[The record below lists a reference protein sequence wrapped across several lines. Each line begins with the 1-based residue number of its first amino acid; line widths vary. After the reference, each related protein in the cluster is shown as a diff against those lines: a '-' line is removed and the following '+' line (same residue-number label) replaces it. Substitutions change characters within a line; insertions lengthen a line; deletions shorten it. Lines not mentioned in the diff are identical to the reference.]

1 MFLVEIIALIFLC
14 KKNGQV
20 ALQKGLK
27 PGLWK
32 LYTVIAWIVAEF
44 TGCVIGIMMFVKMPI
59 TDARQI
65 PQSDLVAISMI
76 ALFAAFGGYL
86 LIRYILENKPND
98 INYDI
103 KQIGIDDLQPPRKN
117 S

>member
-1 MFLVEIIALIFLC
+1 MFLIEIIALIFLC
-14 KKNGQV
+14 RKNGQI

-32 LYTVIAWIVAEF
+32 LYTVLAWIGGEL
-44 TGCVIGIMMFVKMPI
+44 TGCIIGIMMFVQMPI
-59 TDARQI
+59 TDAKQI

-86 LIRYILENKPND
+86 LIRYILENKPGD
-98 INYDI
+98 INDDI
-103 KQIGIDDLQPPRKN
+103 KSIGIDDLQPPRKN
-117 S
+117 N

>member
-1 MFLVEIIALIFLC
+1 MFLIEIIALIFLC
-14 KKNGQV
+14 KKNGQI

-27 PGLWK
+27 PGVWK
-32 LYTVIAWIVAEF
+32 LYTILAWVAAEF
-44 TGCVIGIMMFVKMPI
+44 LGCIIGIMMFVKMPI
-59 TDARQI
+59 TDAKQI

-86 LIRYILENKPND
+86 LIRYILENKPGD
-98 INYDI
+98 INDDI

>member
-1 MFLVEIIALIFLC
+1 MFLIEIIALIFLC
-14 KKNGQV
+14 KKNGQL
-20 ALQKGLK
+20 ALEKGLK

-44 TGCVIGIMMFVKMPI
+44 IGCVLAVMMFVKMPV

-65 PQSDLVAISMI
+65 AQADLLAISMI

-86 LIRYILENKPND
+86 LVRYILENKPGNMND
-98 INYDI
+98 DI
-103 KQIGIDDLQPPRKN
+103 KQIGIDDLQPPKK
-117 S
+117 SS